1 MRRGE
6 SHLCSAA
13 SLSHNFSS
21 TQARLPSHS
30 HVTCVQIF
38 SSMPH
43 HRDRHY
49 DLLPLSFDGPKKRGC
64 ARPAAVAQPHL
75 VCLLLPACCCC
86 CVQAHLV
93 ASPFCASGAR
103 AQIVDAKRSGRRQRA
118 TIIIFQRPD
127 AKVRQ
132 PTAHARRLR
141 MPAARAWPCLTSIRP
156 LCRFTPCYI
165 DKFST
170 TNHGFYCSW
179 ARQQTKVRPPAA
191 LAAAHLA
198 CLCCCCVQAH
208 LVASTAMRAA
218 AQRSQR
224 TFACIYRRIL

>member
-49 DLLPLSFDGPKKRGC
+49 DLLPLSFDGPTKRGC
-64 ARPAAVAQPHL
+64 ARPPPLHSAHL
-75 VCLLLPACCCC
+75 VCLLPACCC

-132 PTAHARRLR
+132 AHCARTPASHACCPCVALPHFHSSSVQVYSMLHRQVFHHEPRLLLFIVSAPFTATLIA
-141 MPAARAWPCLTSIRP
+141 PS
-156 LCRFTPCYI
+156 
-165 DKFST
+165 
-170 TNHGFYCSW
+170 
-179 ARQQTKVRPPAA
+179 
-191 LAAAHLA
+191 
-198 CLCCCCVQAH
+198 
-208 LVASTAMRAA
+208 AM
-218 AQRSQR
+218 
-224 TFACIYRRIL
+224 FAT

>member
-13 SLSHNFSS
+13 SPSHNFSS
-21 TQARLPSHS
+21 TQARMPSHS

-49 DLLPLSFDGPKKRGC
+49 DLLPLSFDGPTKRGC
-64 ARPAAVAQPHL
+64 ARPPPLHSAHL
-75 VCLLLPACCCC
+75 VCLLPACCC

-132 PTAHARRLR
+132 AHCARTPASHACCPCVALR
-141 MPAARAWPCLTSIRP
+141 PPLAPAARLPGVIVPRACSCPTLTAHDPTRISQARPRAGRGCDVESKPAEAMETELRPC
-156 LCRFTPCYI
+156 
-165 DKFST
+165 
-170 TNHGFYCSW
+170 
-179 ARQQTKVRPPAA
+179 
-191 LAAAHLA
+191 
-198 CLCCCCVQAH
+198 
-208 LVASTAMRAA
+208 
-218 AQRSQR
+218 
-224 TFACIYRRIL
+224 

>member
-93 ASPFCASGAR
+93 ASPSCASGAR

-127 AKVRQ
+127 AKVR
-132 PTAHARRLR
+132 PAHCARTPASHTCCPCVTLR
-141 MPAARAWPCLTSIRP
+141 PPLAPAARLPGVLVPRAYSSPALTAHDPTRISQARPRAGRGCDVESEPAEAMETELRPC
-156 LCRFTPCYI
+156 
-165 DKFST
+165 
-170 TNHGFYCSW
+170 
-179 ARQQTKVRPPAA
+179 
-191 LAAAHLA
+191 
-198 CLCCCCVQAH
+198 
-208 LVASTAMRAA
+208 
-218 AQRSQR
+218 
-224 TFACIYRRIL
+224 

>member
-49 DLLPLSFDGPKKRGC
+49 DLLPLSFDGPTKRGC
-64 ARPAAVAQPHL
+64 ARPPPLHSAHL
-75 VCLLLPACCCC
+75 VCLLPACCC

-103 AQIVDAKRSGRRQRA
+103 AQIVDAKRSGRQQRA
-118 TIIIFQRPD
+118 TIIIFFNGLTRRC
-127 AKVRQ
+127 AQ

-141 MPAARAWPCLTSIRP
+141 MPAARAWPCARRWRLQP
-156 LCRFTPCYI
+156 GCR
-165 DKFST
+165 
-170 TNHGFYCSW
+170 
-179 ARQQTKVRPPAA
+179 A
-191 LAAAHLA
+191 LS
-198 CLCCCCVQAH
+198 CRV
-208 LVASTAMRAA
+208 RAA

-224 TFACIYRRIL
+224 MTLHAYRRRDPVPAEAMETELRPS